1 VAAKRPSPFL
11 LTERIA
17 CRCVDDC
24 KHLARNH
31 EKGGGRKDA
40 HCPRQVQGSS
50 AIPASRMWRASSGP
64 TRASASAASRA

>member
-1 VAAKRPSPFL
+1 VAAKRPRPFL

-40 HCPRQVQGSS
+40 HCPRQV
-50 AIPASRMWRASSGP
+50 
-64 TRASASAASRA
+64 